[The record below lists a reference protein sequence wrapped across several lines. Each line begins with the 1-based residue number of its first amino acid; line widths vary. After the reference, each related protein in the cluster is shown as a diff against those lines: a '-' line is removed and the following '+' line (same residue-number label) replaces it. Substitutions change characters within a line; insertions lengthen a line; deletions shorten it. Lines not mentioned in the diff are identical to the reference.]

1 MTQAVLH
8 LSAANID
15 ACAPQVDETR
25 NAIGEAFAALKYGK
39 AKSPPKQTITLEPGH
54 SFQCLMS
61 AWQEKGIAAVKWIGV
76 APVFGGSKNA
86 GINASIIL
94 SDYDSGLPLAVMDG
108 NVVTAIRTAAMSA
121 FAAQKLARQE
131 ARQIGVIGCGLQARH
146 HINALKAVLP
156 SLKTVVAFSRSPV
169 STAAFVEYVRLQGL
183 EARATLNPSEAV
195 IQSDVIITTVP
206 MSRGF
211 VPFLDPAWIPRGA
224 FVSAVDIGRSW
235 LPHHLRALDI
245 LATADH
251 QQQAD
256 SPPLA
261 PDVGHLGTFDADLAD
276 LATSTHPG
284 RTHDSQRA
292 MFIFRGLGLADLAVA
307 GLVYKKAISHNVG
320 NFLNV

>member
-1 MTQAVLH
+1 VTQKTLH
-8 LSAANID
+8 LSAADIE
-15 ACAPQVDETR
+15 ACAPQANEAR
-25 NAIGEAFAALKYGK
+25 MEIGEAFHSFKNGY
-39 AKSPPKQTITLEPGH
+39 AKSPPKQTIALEPSH
-54 SFQCLMS
+54 SFQCLVA
-61 AWQEKGIAAVKWIGV
+61 AWKEKGMSSVKWLGV
-76 APVFGGSKNA
+76 VPVLAGSKNI

-94 SDYDSGLPLAVMDG
+94 SDYNTGYPLAVMDG
-108 NVVTAIRTAAMSA
+108 NLITAIRTAAMSA
-121 FAAQKLARQE
+121 FAAQKLARKE
-131 ARQIGVIGCGLQARH
+131 GRQIGIIGCGLQARH

-156 SLKTVVAFSRSPV
+156 SIKNVVAFSRSPV
-169 STAAFVEYVRLQGL
+169 STAAFVEYVRHQDL
-183 EARATLNPSEAV
+183 EARAAVNPYEAI

-206 MSRGF
+206 MYPGF
-211 VPFLDPAWIPRGA
+211 APFLDTAWIPRGA

-235 LPHHLRALDI
+235 LPQHLRALDI
-245 LATADH
+245 LVTDDH

-261 PDVGHLGTFDADLAD
+261 PDVGPLGTFDADLAD

-320 NFLNV
+320 TFLNV